1 MVGLSEKWVNRM
13 RVPPAPGA
21 ICNFLVEFP
30 EETPVALE
38 SIGNWYWIMG
48 EIEQANCRSTTESSI
63 SLA

>member
-1 MVGLSEKWVNRM
+1 MVGLNEKWVNRV

-30 EETPVALE
+30 EVTPVALE
-38 SIGNWYWIMG
+38 SIGNWCWIMD
-48 EIEQANCRSTTESSI
+48 EIEQAGCRSTPESPI